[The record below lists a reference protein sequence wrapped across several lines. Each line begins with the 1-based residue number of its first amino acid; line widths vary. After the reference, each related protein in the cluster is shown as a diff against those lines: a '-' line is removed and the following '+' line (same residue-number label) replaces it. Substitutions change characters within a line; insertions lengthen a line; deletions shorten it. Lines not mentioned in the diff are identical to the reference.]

1 MKRQKLFGSLIGLA
15 VVLLV
20 TGIALA
26 QVSPNFDLRWGSFHA
41 GGSRQSSNFLIQ
53 DSTGQMAAQVSTSA
67 GARIESGFVPGI
79 AAATATLTPTATR
92 TPTNTSVPP
101 TATPT
106 VTPTPTHTGAATS
119 TATPTATATSSI
131 ADSFEPDNTC
141 AQAKTIPTDGSFQ
154 NRNFHDEAD
163 NDWIRFA
170 AVANKTYIIRI
181 ENLGPRADA
190 VVFLYDS
197 CSAAPGTAE
206 NNAFGSTVTIE
217 WDSTKNGDY
226 FIQLRQFDP
235 VNFGADANYRISVTV
250 DGTPPSAPTNTRCIA
265 INDTTIGVQ
274 WRRSPERD
282 VRRYRVNFNNINGTS
297 SGSDDVLGGDTTYYE
312 LGGLTPGQTYRLYVR
327 ALDFSGNVSAESGD
341 VQCTALTPADT
352 TKPQVT
358 VQQPSASTVYSTT
371 ANQVTVSGVATD
383 AGNNLS
389 RANVRNMTT
398 GDEGWDYTLEG
409 SSDTFRVTNI
419 PLQIGVNNI
428 RVQVI
433 DAAGNVGEQTMT
445 ITRLGSSPGAVIIIA
460 GRNESSGL
468 QINIH
473 NSTNRAYR
481 IFKSAGF
488 SEDDI
493 YYLAPVPQDADGDG
507 APDTDAIA
515 TPANFQQAITVWAKD
530 RVGPDK
536 PFFLYMMDH
545 GLANKFCIEGC
556 ADGLSITPDQLDEW
570 LRTLETET
578 GVTDVTVV
586 YEACVSGSF
595 IQREGALG
603 SISKLGRVIITSTG
617 FNNNAYASA
626 QGAYFSD
633 AFFSCLADS
642 GNLEDCFNEGKDA
655 VGLTGVNQTP
665 MLDDNGDGVY
675 NAGDGSVARERYV
688 TRFFSSVRPSIAASN
703 VQIQGTN
710 GVLSTTVQ
718 EGAETVE
725 LVWAVVFPPDFPEP
739 TEVTLNLNVP
749 VVRLEPVPNQ
759 KGQFQVSYPNGFLDP
774 GEYSIIFYAQ
784 DRLGVNAKPLRQGD
798 TPTLENSIFLPMVVR

>member
-1 MKRQKLFGSLIGLA
+1 LKRQRIFGSIIGLA
-15 VVLLV
+15 VIILV

-26 QVSPNFDLRWGSFHA
+26 QVSTNFDLRWWSFHA
-41 GGSRQSSNFLIQ
+41 GGSRQSASFLIQ
-53 DSTGQMAAQVSTSA
+53 DSAGQMVAQVSTSA

-79 AAATATLTPTATR
+79 AAATATPTVTN

-101 TATPT
+101 TAT
-106 VTPTPTHTGAATS
+106 A
-119 TATPTATATSSI
+119 TATATSSI
-131 ADSFEPDNTC
+131 ADSFEPDNSC
-141 AQAKTIPTDGSFQ
+141 AQAKMIPTDGNFQ

-163 NDWIRFA
+163 ADWIRFT
-170 AVANKTYIIRI
+170 VQANKTYIIRI
-181 ENLGPRADA
+181 ENLGPKADA
-190 VVFLYDS
+190 VIFLYDS

-206 NNAFGSTVTIE
+206 NNAFGPTVTIE
-217 WDSTKNGDY
+217 WDSSKNGDY

-235 VNFGADANYRISVTV
+235 ANFGADANYRISVSV

-282 VRRYRVNFNNINGTS
+282 VRRYRVNFNNTNGTS
-297 SGSDDVLGGDTTYYE
+297 SGSDDVLGGDTSYYE
-312 LGGLTPGQTYRLYVR
+312 LGGLTPGQTYRLFVR
-327 ALDFSGNVSAESGD
+327 GLDFSGNVSAASGD
-341 VQCTALTPADT
+341 VQCTALIPTDT

-371 ANQVTVSGVATD
+371 ANQVTVSGAATD

-389 RANVRNMTT
+389 RANVRNMTN
-398 GDEGWDYTLEG
+398 GSEGWDYTLEG
-409 SSDTFRVTNI
+409 NSDTFRATNI
-419 PLQIGVNNI
+419 PLQIGVNTVRI
-428 RVQVI
+428 QVI

-445 ITRLGSSPGAVIIIA
+445 ITRLGNSPGAVIIIA
-460 GRNESSGL
+460 GHNETFGL
-468 QINIH
+468 QTNIY

-493 YYLAPVPQDADGDG
+493 FYLSPVPQDADGDG
-507 APDTDAIA
+507 APDTDASA
-515 TPANFQQAITVWAKD
+515 TPANFQQAITVWAKT

-545 GLANKFCIEGC
+545 GLENKFCVSGC
-556 ADGLSITPDQLDEW
+556 ADGLSVTPDQLDAW

-642 GNLEDCFNEGKDA
+642 GHLEDCFNEGKDA
-655 VGLTGVNQTP
+655 VSITGVNQTP
-665 MLDDNGDGVY
+665 MLDDNGDGIY
-675 NAGDGSVARERYV
+675 NAGDGLVARERYV

-703 VQIQGTN
+703 VQQTGVN

-718 EGAETVE
+718 EGAEVVD
-725 LVWAVVFPPDFPEP
+725 LVWAVVFPPSFQEP
-739 TEVTLNLNVP
+739 PGDPTLNLNVP

-759 KGQFQVSYPNGFLDP
+759 KGQFQVSYPNGFIED
-774 GEYSIIFYAQ
+774 GDYRIIFYAQ

-798 TPTLENSIFLPMVVR
+798 TPDTEHSIFLPMVVR

>member
-1 MKRQKLFGSLIGLA
+1 M
-15 VVLLV
+15 
-20 TGIALA
+20 A
-26 QVSPNFDLRWGSFHA
+26 QVSPNFDLRWWTFHA
-41 GGSRQSSNFLIQ
+41 GGSRQSANFLIQ
-53 DSTGQMAAQVSTSA
+53 DSAGQMAAGVSTSA

-79 AAATATLTPTATR
+79 AAATATSTPTATR
-92 TPTNTSVPP
+92 TPTHTPTVTNTSPP

-106 VTPTPTHTGAATS
+106 ATR
-119 TATPTATATSSI
+119 TPTATHTPTVTPTSTSSI
-131 ADSFEPDNTC
+131 ADAFEPDNTC
-141 AQAKTIPTDGSFQ
+141 AQAKPISTDGSFQ

-163 NDWIRFA
+163 NDWIRFTA
-170 AVANKTYIIRI
+170 QANRTYIIQV
-181 ENLGPRADA
+181 ENLGALADA

-197 CSAAPGTAE
+197 CGAVPGTAE
-206 NNAFGSTVTIE
+206 NNAFGPTVTIE

-226 FIQLRQFDP
+226 YIQLRQFDP
-235 VNFGADANYRISVTV
+235 TKFGATANYRISIRV
-250 DGTPPSAPTNTRCIA
+250 DGTPPSAPTNPRCLS
-265 INDTTIGVQ
+265 INATTLAMQ

-282 VRRYRVNFNNINGTS
+282 VVRYRVNFANINGTS

-312 LGGLTPGQTYRLYVR
+312 LGGLNTGDTYRLRVQ
-327 ALDFSGNVSAESGD
+327 ALDFSNNESPLSGQVECTVSVPPD
-341 VQCTALTPADT
+341 ITI
-352 TKPQVT
+352 PQVT
-358 VQQPSASTVYSTT
+358 IQQPSASAVYSTT

-389 RANVRNMTT
+389 RANVRNMTN
-398 GDEGWDYTLEG
+398 GNEGWDYTLEG
-409 SSDTFRVTNI
+409 NNDTFRVTNI
-419 PLQIGVNNI
+419 PLQIGVNTI
-428 RVQVI
+428 RVQVF
-433 DAAGNVGEQTMT
+433 DAAGNMGEQTMT
-445 ITRLGSSPGAVIIIA
+445 ITRLGNSPGAVIIIA
-460 GRNESSGL
+460 GHNETFGL
-468 QINIH
+468 QTNIY

-493 YYLAPVPQDADGDG
+493 YYLAPVAQDADGDG

-530 RVGPDK
+530 KVGPDK

-545 GLANKFCIEGC
+545 GLANKFCVSGC
-556 ADGLSITPDQLDEW
+556 ADGLSVTPDQLDEW
-570 LRTLETET
+570 LRTLETDT

-655 VGLTGVNQTP
+655 VNVTGVNQTP
-665 MLDDNGDGVY
+665 MLDDNGDGFY
-675 NAGDGSVARERYV
+675 NAGDGSVARERFV

-703 VQIQGTN
+703 VQQTGVN
-710 GVLSTTVQ
+710 GVLSATVQ
-718 EGAETVE
+718 EGAEVVN
-725 LVWAVVFPPDFPEP
+725 LVWAVVFPPSFTEP
-739 TEVTLNLNVP
+739 SGDPTLNLNVP

-759 KGQFQVSYPNGFLDP
+759 KGQFQVSYPNGFIED
-774 GEYSIIFYAQ
+774 GEYRIIFYAQ